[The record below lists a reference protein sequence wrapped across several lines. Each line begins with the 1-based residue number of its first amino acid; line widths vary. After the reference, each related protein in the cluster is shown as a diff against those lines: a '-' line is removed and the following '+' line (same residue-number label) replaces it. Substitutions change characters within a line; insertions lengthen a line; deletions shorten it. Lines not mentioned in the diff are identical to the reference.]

1 MNLKEASS
9 SPNHGHRKSQQL
21 ALSPDACG
29 KLAIPMLFLC
39 QEPDIIEVTS
49 WKDET
54 RQMYFNS
61 IQQDRPK
68 FEGGTRRFSAAMT
81 FMTSQLGI
89 HHVPSTSS
97 RQPGRPPRRCRWT
110 PHEASSTLLCLPLC
124 SACNLYGC
132 SGWHGALVVKQSG
145 SG

>member
-1 MNLKEASS
+1 MILSSGLISNKLGRQHAKKSYMNLKEASS

-68 FEGGTRRFSAAMT
+68 FEGGTRRFSAANMT

-89 HHVPSTSS
+89 HH
-97 RQPGRPPRRCRWT
+97 
-110 PHEASSTLLCLPLC
+110 
-124 SACNLYGC
+124 
-132 SGWHGALVVKQSG
+132 
-145 SG
+145 